1 MTSHSG
7 YRCSYCEPSCC
18 CVGHS
23 KVPSRTGFGSVPP
36 YLCPV
41 FWIIV
46 TVGAASQPA
55 LLADLHS
62 LARVCLMHPF
72 TCSVSF
78 TESVPHF
85 GIGTSLCKYFSR
97 ARLIDCNNV
106 NVPIASYYY
115 YEVAKIM
122 AGKHFCTLSDNCPNS
137 KFKTVAPVIT
147 SEHIQYFPLSK
158 MAVDSKHKCS
168 FS

>member
-1 MTSHSG
+1 MTSHNG
-7 YRCSYCEPSCC
+7 YRRSYCEPSRC
-18 CVGHS
+18 CVGHCEVPS
-23 KVPSRTGFGSVPP
+23 SPSRTDFGSVHP

-46 TVGAASQPA
+46 TVGAASQPV

-78 TESVPHF
+78 TESVSHF

-97 ARLIDCNNV
+97 ARLFDCNNM
-106 NVPIASYYY
+106 NVPIDSIVY

-137 KFKTVAPVIT
+137 KFKTVAPVKL
-147 SEHIQYFPLSK
+147 HLSTY
-158 MAVDSKHKCS
+158 SIPH
-168 FS
+168 